1 MQNASE
7 TFESQ
12 NRYSLRGRGDDCRTV
27 CYGMAH
33 CSHVKG
39 DEKMSDLIRFFTPRG
54 WAVICLAVAIVIT
67 AYTIA

>member
-7 TFESQ
+7 TFEPQ
-12 NRYSLRGRGDDCRTV
+12 NRYSLQVYLDDCRIV
-27 CYGMAH
+27 CYSMAY

-54 WAVICLAVAIVIT
+54 WAAICLTVAIVIA

>member
-7 TFESQ
+7 TFEPE
-12 NRYSLRGRGDDCRTV
+12 NRCHLRRRGDDCRIV

-54 WAVICLAVAIVIT
+54 WAAICIAAVIVLI
-67 AYTIA
+67 AYTMA